1 MKRWYFR
8 LCHRVIW
15 GKVFLEKGINTERQR
30 ASGETSFKNT
40 VKHVYVCVCVGG
52 EIRGAGGLWLR
63 VLDAKCDGRLEDIF
77 STGVTFDYFRLHGDH
92 LKNAVNQKRCVYE
105 TKEPTT

>member
-1 MKRWYFR
+1 MPQGD
-8 LCHRVIW
+8 L
-15 GKVFLEKGINTERQR
+15 GQSVFGEGNKYRKAKGLRGNQLQ
-30 ASGETSFKNT
+30 
-40 VKHVYVCVCVGG
+40 KHCKARVCVCVCGGG
-52 EIRGAGGLWLR
+52 EIRGASGLWLR